1 MSPAFDPA
9 SGAAVHEVCIHGAGA
24 VGASLALALS
34 RRGIPVAL
42 VDASLSRPAAGES
55 AREDVRAYAL
65 NNGSV
70 QLLKALRV
78 WDALPADARTP
89 VLEMAVAGDAG
100 GAIGFSAWQQAVTEL
115 AWIVDAGALDRVL
128 AEALRYAPHV
138 HRVAAPV
145 AAPLQAIC
153 EGRASATRAAL
164 GVAFDQQPYHHTAVA
179 ARLVSDQPHH
189 GVARQ
194 WFQQP
199 GILGLLPFDRPQAG
213 HGYGLVWSLPQE
225 EAHRWLAA
233 EPAEFEAALNEATG
247 GAAGRLTLASARAG
261 WPLVTGR
268 AERWSGEGW
277 VLLGDA
283 AHAMHPLAGQGLNLG
298 LADVACLAPLLADA
312 RARRPWRSLGD
323 ARTLREYVRERAAPT
338 LAMSGLVDGL
348 WQLFSREE
356 APLKELRNRGMSLV
370 DQLPPLK
377 RWLTRQA
384 LHG

>member
-1 MSPAFDPA
+1 MSPALDPA
-9 SGAAVHEVCIHGAGA
+9 SAAAAHEVCIHGAGA

-42 VDASLSRPAAGES
+42 VDASLSRPTPAEPP
-55 AREDVRAYAL
+55 REDVRAYAL
-65 NNGSV
+65 NAGSV
-70 QLLKALRV
+70 QLLKSLRV
-78 WDALPADARTP
+78 WDALPDDARSS
-89 VLEMAVAGDAG
+89 VQEMTVAGDAG

-115 AWIVDAGALDRVL
+115 AWIVDAAALDKVL

-138 HRVAAPV
+138 HRVVAPV
-145 AAPLQAIC
+145 DAPLQAIC

-164 GVAFDQQPYHHTAVA
+164 GVTFDSQPYHHTAVA
-179 ARLVSDQPHH
+179 ARLVSDQPHQ

-194 WFQQP
+194 WFQRP
-199 GILGLLPFDRPQAG
+199 GILGLLPFDRPRVG
-213 HGYGLVWSLPQE
+213 HSYALVWSLPQE
-225 EAHRWLAA
+225 QAHQWLAA

-247 GAAGRLTLASARAG
+247 GVVGPLTLASARAG
-261 WPLVTGR
+261 WPLITGR

-338 LAMSGLVDGL
+338 LAMTGLVDGL
-348 WQLFSREE
+348 WQLFARDDV
-356 APLKELRNRGMSLV
+356 PLKELRNRGMSLV